1 MKTDNRIKI
10 RVFTGN
16 LTGPYED
23 KFERN
28 FNKAVLKAYLKGF
41 DYFQFGK
48 KIDGTP
54 KMFFVPKDH
63 IINPY
68 L

>member
-1 MKTDNRIKI
+1 MKTDHRIKI

-48 KIDGTP
+48 K
-54 KMFFVPKDH
+54 
-63 IINPY
+63 
-68 L
+68 